1 MVPSEVVA
9 VRGTVLDE
17 RLDGDDDFVGAGTG
31 AALRLGNQPVST
43 SHGDDCR
50 VFGDDVEQ
58 HFLGQFKRQIW
69 KEAGRKEVENHH
81 NERLQTSHF
90 QALTLC
96 GILLFLYGLLS
107 AVAPNLSWLLLLRGL
122 VGFAIGAVPQSV
134 TLYAEFLPT
143 KQRAK
148 CVVLL
153 DCFWALGACFEVVLA
168 MAVVPTLGWRWLLGL
183 SAAPLFVFACL
194 TPWIPESAR
203 YHVSCGQN
211 DKALTTLE
219 AVSGTF
225 KSF

>member
-1 MVPSEVVA
+1 M
-9 VRGTVLDE
+9 
-17 RLDGDDDFVGAGTG
+17 
-31 AALRLGNQPVST
+31 
-43 SHGDDCR
+43 
-50 VFGDDVEQ
+50 
-58 HFLGQFKRQIW
+58 
-69 KEAGRKEVENHH
+69 
-81 NERLQTSHF
+81 
-90 QALTLC
+90 TLC

-107 AVAPNLSWLLLLRGL
+107 SVSPNLGWLLLLRGL

-168 MAVVPTLGWRWLLGL
+168 MAVVPNLGWRWLLGL

-194 TPWIPESAR
+194 TPWLPESAR

-211 DKALTTLE
+211 DKALATLE
-219 AVSGTF
+219 TVSSSIVRETVYLQLNIF
-225 KSF
+225 

>member
-1 MVPSEVVA
+1 MQLIKIFSY
-9 VRGTVLDE
+9 RFT
-17 RLDGDDDFVGAGTG
+17 FFT
-31 AALRLGNQPVST
+31 
-43 SHGDDCR
+43 
-50 VFGDDVEQ
+50 
-58 HFLGQFKRQIW
+58 
-69 KEAGRKEVENHH
+69 
-81 NERLQTSHF
+81 F

-107 AVAPNLSWLLLLRGL
+107 AVAPNLGWLLLLRGL

-183 SAAPLFVFACL
+183 SAIPLFVFACL

-203 YHVSCGQN
+203 YFMSCGQN
-211 DKALTTLE
+211 DKALSTLE
-219 AVSGTF
+219 SVRSLNSEPLMEEVDNFHFRLPKTTEDRCCWVVLWSKEHQTTVEA
-225 KSF
+225 